1 MTSAGWIAL
10 AISIFGAF
18 AYAAGSILQAVG
30 ARRSVNTVKTL
41 GHPLY
46 LIGVTLDMAAWVGS
60 MVALGTLAVYLVE
73 SVLASSLALTVLA
86 ARIFLKSHLRNR
98 DIVAVAVSIAAL
110 TVIAMSAG
118 PQEAVAASTGL
129 RIGFLSAAVM
139 LAGIGWAAARA
150 APPGVVAAIAGLSL
164 GGAAVAGRALPVPDQ
179 PMADIPATL
188 LSVATEPLTWALVT
202 FGVSG
207 MVLYTHALQ
216 KGQVGPVTAVLWIAE
231 VIAPSAVALALLG
244 DTVRAGWELPAAL
257 AALVTVGA
265 AVMLA
270 TAPATDAT
278 ARPQEALPAAPARPA
293 LSRAPQ
299 RAVAA
304 GTVATADGGR
314 FAPRGAPGVF
324 AAATASAR
332 QPDMFAAATASAR
345 RPDVFAAAEPTG
357 PIRPPHPAG
366 GHVFAQREPTQD
378 LRELPD
384 VPVHDPAEGP
394 PRTHAEHRV
403 IWWGAPPIW
412 TPPARPGAAAIEAG
426 RQPVPELTWSPPT
439 VQPMWTDPQPADSD
453 AIMVSGEAVQELRW
467 EDVRAFAVE
476 PVKARRRPWDDA

>member
-30 ARRSVNTVKTL
+30 ARRSINTVKTL

-46 LIGVTLDMAAWVGS
+46 LLGVTLDMAAWVGS

-98 DIVAVAVSIAAL
+98 DIVAVAISIAAL

-179 PMADIPATL
+179 PMADILATL
-188 LSVATEPLTWALVT
+188 LTVAAEPLTWALVT

-278 ARPQEALPAAPARPA
+278 ARPQEALPAAPARAA

-299 RAVAA
+299 RAVAPGA
-304 GTVATADGGR
+304 VATAGGGR
-314 FAPRGAPGVF
+314 FAPRGAPAVF
-324 AAATASAR
+324 AANASAR
-332 QPDMFAAATASAR
+332 Q
-345 RPDVFAAAEPTG
+345 PDVFAAAETSG

-366 GHVFAQREPTQD
+366 GHVFAQRESTHD

-412 TPPARPGAAAIEAG
+412 TPPARPGAAAIEAA
-426 RQPVPELTWSPPT
+426 RQPLPELTWSPPT

-453 AIMVSGEAVQELRW
+453 GITAPGDAVQELRW